1 MFCYTKRDKNKKKP
15 GIFPFLFT
23 TFFGLTKDSKKQSYE
38 CYRVRC
44 KKTTDAVFILI
55 LREPFYILYFLE
67 SGTQIS

>member
-23 TFFGLTKDSKKQSYE
+23 TFFGLTKDSKNNRTNVTASGA
-38 CYRVRC
+38 